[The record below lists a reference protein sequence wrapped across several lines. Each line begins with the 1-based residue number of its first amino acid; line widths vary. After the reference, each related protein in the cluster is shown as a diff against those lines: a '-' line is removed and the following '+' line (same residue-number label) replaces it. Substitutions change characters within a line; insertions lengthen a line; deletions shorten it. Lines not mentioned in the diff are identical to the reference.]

1 MLKGMKRAVLFWPR
15 KETDMSMPRQAEI
28 VKTTAPRIT
37 VSSLQDLACPKRY
50 KRKRIDRI
58 WEPRDAIY
66 AVANG
71 TAVHRVLRDV
81 YEARRGWEVSL
92 KHLEDQALDSVYA
105 TKYPVGFDRDGA
117 VARVIASVRGFVEA
131 DDEEAIEG
139 TFDLERQ
146 GQFEVK
152 DKRTGRVLFVA
163 SAKLDR
169 TLIRASCPDRLVV
182 RESKTT
188 AQRISLKEVFLQLWV
203 ARKMHPGCA
212 SYAIE
217 FDFLDADL
225 RVVRETVEWETVQGQ
240 GPIVLRQALRVID
253 ATEYPAIP
261 CESCTYCEMR
271 DECTKLPAE
280 EMDGEI
286 CQGLPA
292 VDMRE
297 DEELF

>member
-1 MLKGMKRAVLFWPR
+1 
-15 KETDMSMPRQAEI
+15 MSMPRQAEI

-139 TFDLERQ
+139 TFDL
-146 GQFEVK
+146 
-152 DKRTGRVLFVA
+152 
-163 SAKLDR
+163 
-169 TLIRASCPDRLVV
+169 
-182 RESKTT
+182 
-188 AQRISLKEVFLQLWV
+188 
-203 ARKMHPGCA
+203 
-212 SYAIE
+212 
-217 FDFLDADL
+217 
-225 RVVRETVEWETVQGQ
+225 
-240 GPIVLRQALRVID
+240 
-253 ATEYPAIP
+253 
-261 CESCTYCEMR
+261 
-271 DECTKLPAE
+271 
-280 EMDGEI
+280 
-286 CQGLPA
+286 
-292 VDMRE
+292 
-297 DEELF
+297 